1 MPPPRPTTTDVESRG
16 CMRVRVWAGIHEC
29 GTGFGGWG
37 WGWGGVRGSEQMELL
52 TSLIIMAGAAEGT
65 SAGGR

>member
-1 MPPPRPTTTDVESRG
+1 MNVEKDLG
-16 CMRVRVWAGIHEC
+16 VGV
-29 GTGFGGWG
+29 
-37 WGWGGVRGSEQMELL
+37 GGVGVKGSEQMELL

>member
-1 MPPPRPTTTDVESRG
+1 MNVEQDLG
-16 CMRVRVWAGIHEC
+16 VGVG
-29 GTGFGGWG
+29 
-37 WGWGGVRGSEQMELL
+37 GGVRGSEQMELL